1 MITNYLPKFK
11 VLEPNNLTGLRNG
24 HVLAQMEAAETL
36 ASITVGGARFI
47 QNGTIAS
54 LDADGKVGN
63 YVAGTQPFVIF
74 NEEIGYI
81 LQDPKYY
88 ATQVGVEC
96 PRAIALYV
104 GDTITTDN
112 VSGTID
118 TAKYAKVVD
127 GVITLQT
134 AADTNSMF
142 IAKPTTLADG
152 AKAVELLF
160 YRTPASASV

>member
-24 HVLAQMEAAETL
+24 HMLAQMPAADTL
-36 ASITVGGARFI
+36 ASVTVGETRFVE
-47 QNGTIAS
+47 NGVIAS

-63 YVAGTQPFVIF
+63 YVAGTQPFVTF
-74 NEEIGYI
+74 NEEISYI
-81 LQDPKYY
+81 LPGACYY
-88 ATQVGVEC
+88 ATPVDEEY

-104 GDTITTDN
+104 GDTITTNN
-112 VSGTID
+112 VSGDIA

-134 AADTNSMF
+134 AADANSMF
-142 IAKPTTLADG
+142 IAKASTLPDG
-152 AKAVELLF
+152 TAAAELLC
-160 YRTPASASV
+160 YRVPASV